1 MILMIKIRSLLMRC
15 NDTYEQ
21 GYTLIRGN
29 IYPMN
34 FLATESEVT
43 PTIPVPIDYSIYR
56 TPSGRDDYSH
66 F

>member
-1 MILMIKIRSLLMRC
+1 MRC